1 MLDGVREEYE
11 RRSETDSKDQGKSLI
26 SHQSWWSLRF
36 KGETGMEATK
46 SEESYRRARVLK
58 RKNFS
63 HKSMS
68 MRGKFRDGGTVS
80 TKEKSE

>member
-36 KGETGMEATK
+36 KGETVGWKQPRVK
-46 SEESYRRARVLK
+46 SPTEELEFSKGRTSYIKV
-58 RKNFS
+58 
-63 HKSMS
+63 
-68 MRGKFRDGGTVS
+68 
-80 TKEKSE
+80 